1 MIKKL
6 NLKLFVTISFLLSVF
21 VSAQGGP
28 PCPTCP
34 PTGGGTNPEAAASPI
49 DGYLIALIV
58 VAISMVVYFV
68 RKKQSKVA

>member
-1 MIKKL
+1 MKNKIK
-6 NLKLFVTISFLLSVF
+6 FVLGVLITVF
-21 VSAQGGP
+21 TYLPILAEFEGGGD
-28 PCPTCP
+28 P
-34 PTGGGTNPEAAASPI
+34 PTPPEDLGSPASPI

>member
-1 MIKKL
+1 MKNKIKFIL
-6 NLKLFVTISFLLSVF
+6 GVLIAFFSYLPI
-21 VSAQGGP
+21 SAQFDGGDP
-28 PCPTCP
+28 PP
-34 PTGGGTNPEAAASPI
+34 PEDLGSQASPI